1 MFTGRNFR
9 GTDPGKA
16 VLFWKQSVQDTFE
29 RITSFVI
36 TNSDYV
42 TLEYSWNVWVFST
55 IYIVNM
61 LRF

>member
-42 TLEYSWNVWVFST
+42 TLEYS
-55 IYIVNM
+55 
-61 LRF
+61 